1 MSPLNLIDIK
11 RNCSPFKKIRPRVN
25 LDKSRTIVIP
35 IKSALRIIFILYI
48 VFSFVFSSAFAPT
61 KGGVRAAQ
69 NEEERKALEAQL
81 ADLEN
86 QISTYETTIQQYQ
99 TQGKTL
105 KSEIDRLNAQIKK
118 LNLQIKAINL
128 SLTNID
134 YQINDTQ
141 KQIGETENDIE
152 LNKRGLSKILQNLY
166 ENEKRGL
173 ITMLLENPKLSDFF
187 GDINNLLAVQ
197 DSLRITLEK
206 VVALRER
213 LIDEKEQLGLER
225 EDAAAL
231 KAYRDAQKSGIQK
244 TQSEKNNLLNIT
256 KGKEAE
262 YKKILTE
269 TKKTAA
275 QIRSRIYE
283 MLGGGELAFED
294 AYKLAKFAEEST
306 GVRAALLL
314 AVLDRES
321 ALGKNVGKCN
331 YQTAMH
337 PTRDIPVFLEI
348 TKALN
353 INPDSIS
360 VSCANSDG
368 AFGGAMGPA
377 QFIPSTWNLYDERVA
392 EITGNNPPSPW
403 RNIDAFMATALYLKD
418 AGAAGASIN
427 KERQA
432 AAKYY
437 AGGRWRSYLWTYGE
451 RVVSKAQQF
460 QEDIDILNG

>member
-1 MSPLNLIDIK
+1 MRPLNLIDIK

-25 LDKSRTIVIP
+25 LDKSRIIVIP

-48 VFSFVFSSAFAPT
+48 VFSFIFSSVFAPT

-81 ADLEN
+81 ADLES
-86 QISTYETTIQQYQ
+86 QISAYETTIQQYQ

-105 KSEIDRLNAQIKK
+105 KSEIDRLNVQIKK

-134 YQINDTQ
+134 YQISDTQ

-173 ITMLLENPKLSDFF
+173 MTMLLENPKLSDFF

-213 LIDEKEQLGLER
+213 LIDQKEQLGLER
-225 EDAAAL
+225 EDTAAL

-244 TQSEKNNLLNIT
+244 TQSDKNNLLKIT

-262 YKKILTE
+262 YQKILTE
-269 TKKTAA
+269 T
-275 QIRSRIYE
+275 
-283 MLGGGELAFED
+283 G
-294 AYKLAKFAEEST
+294 
-306 GVRAALLL
+306 
-314 AVLDRES
+314 
-321 ALGKNVGKCN
+321 
-331 YQTAMH
+331 
-337 PTRDIPVFLEI
+337 
-348 TKALN
+348 
-353 INPDSIS
+353 
-360 VSCANSDG
+360 
-368 AFGGAMGPA
+368 
-377 QFIPSTWNLYDERVA
+377 
-392 EITGNNPPSPW
+392 
-403 RNIDAFMATALYLKD
+403 
-418 AGAAGASIN
+418 
-427 KERQA
+427 
-432 AAKYY
+432 
-437 AGGRWRSYLWTYGE
+437 
-451 RVVSKAQQF
+451 
-460 QEDIDILNG
+460 